1 MSYKGINP
9 GHVKTWRCG
18 VATPQGKIDHARKL
32 RLLYPFGYSTL
43 CEMAEA
49 AKGNRTNENLNPSV
63 RKLNAC
69 LEDRQVADLMRSR
82 SNIEAIEVTLDVAI
96 HFVNGETNTVYVA
109 TSRPLIEQ
117 RIKT

>member
-18 VATPQGKIDHARKL
+18 VATPQGKIEHAHKL
-32 RLLYPFGYSTL
+32 KRLYPYGYSTL
-43 CEMAEA
+43 CEMATA
-49 AKGNRTNENLNPSV
+49 ARGNRENENLNPSA
-63 RKLNAC
+63 RKLNTC
-69 LEDRQVADLMRSR
+69 LEDRQIFDIMRSR
-82 SNIEAIEVTLDVAI
+82 SNIEAIEATLDVAI
-96 HFVNGETNTVYVA
+96 HFVNSGTNTVYVA